1 MALTRIHHIGIAV
14 EDADEAGK
22 LWQDVFGLEV
32 ALDTELQAQGVR
44 GVIFPLDN
52 CEIELLQP
60 TRPDTGIAKFIETNG
75 AGFHHICFEST
86 DVAADLRAA
95 AASGMEMIDT
105 EPRQGLT
112 GMIGFI
118 HPRENHGVLVEFAQ
132 PPADAPRHMGPSGD
146 ASPHALHH
154 MTVAVHDV
162 DGVRDEL
169 AAKYGMAATRRG
181 SERGA
186 GDRRAVHASGRDRHR
201 AGDGPAG
208 RSGGAATASAAAR
221 RGNVHGGA
229 DGARSGGG
237 GGDAARARDH
247 GDGRRAGRV
256 HLAAEHLSDEAAAL
270 GRVGTRTASRS
281 GAMWPRSQRLA

>member
-32 ALDTELQAQGVR
+32 ALDMELEAHGVR

-60 TRPDTGIAKFIETNG
+60 TRPDTGIAKYIETNG

-86 DVAADLRAA
+86 DVAADLLAA

-132 PPADAPRHMGPSGD
+132 PPADAPRYMGPSGD

-181 SERGA
+181 SSEALGIDA
-186 GDRRAVHASGRDRHR
+186 QFMHLGGTDIELVTGL
-201 AGDGPAG
+201 P
-208 RSGGAATASAAAR
+208 GAAEGPLQRQLQRGEGMFMAALTVRDPAAAVAMLR
-221 RGNVHGGA
+221 EHGITVTDA
-229 DGARSGGG
+229 EQGGFISP
-237 GGDAARARDH
+237 RNTYR
-247 GDGRRAGRV
+247 
-256 HLAAEHLSDEAAAL
+256 
-270 GRVGTRTASRS
+270 TRLRLS
-281 GAMWPRSQRLA
+281 GA